1 MTPPQDARVDGQRDG
16 RRDGRDARWTEHR
29 EQRRREL
36 TDAALRAIR
45 NHGATVGMDEIAAEA
60 GTSKTVIYRHF
71 GDRLG
76 LYLAVCASVDS
87 NVLRDLQDVLTHA
100 GDVAGHAPLAG
111 DARAVIEAV
120 IDSYFVQVERDPEVY
135 RFVVRRPTLN
145 VSPEDDPVIGISD
158 TIADVLQPIFAEALR
173 DAGQPTSASRIWA
186 HGLIGFV
193 RESADRWLADPDRSP
208 RPEVVR
214 HLAEFATH
222 GLSGVLGLESRR

>member
-1 MTPPQDARVDGQRDG
+1 MSERQDTRVDGRDT
-16 RRDGRDARWTEHR
+16 RWAEHR

-45 NHGATVGMDEIAAEA
+45 RHGATVGMDEIAAEA

-76 LYLAVCASVDS
+76 LYLAVCASVDA
-87 NVLRDLQDVLTHA
+87 NVLGDLQQVLTHV
-100 GDVAGHAPLAG
+100 GDSTTAPTPLAG
-111 DARAVIEAV
+111 DTRAVIEAV
-120 IDSYFVQVERDPEVY
+120 IGSYFAQVERDPEVY

-158 TIADVLQPIFAEALR
+158 TIADVLQPIFADALR
-173 DAGQPTSASRIWA
+173 DVGQPTTAARVWA

-193 RESADRWLADPDRSP
+193 RESADRWLADPNRPPRSV
-208 RPEVVR
+208 VVR
-214 HLAEFATH
+214 HMAEFASY
-222 GLSGVLGLESRR
+222 GLAGALGLDNRSTP

>member
-1 MTPPQDARVDGQRDG
+1 MTNSRSTRVNARV
-16 RRDGRDARWTEHR
+16 DGRDARWTEHR

-76 LYLAVCASVDS
+76 LYLAVCQSVDT
-87 NVLRDLQDVLTHA
+87 NVLGDLQQALSHA
-100 GDVAGHAPLAG
+100 GDDPGVGLTG
-111 DARAVIEAV
+111 DAPAVIEAV
-120 IDSYFVQVERDPEVY
+120 IDSYFAQVERDPEVY

-145 VSPEDDPVIGISD
+145 VSPEHDPVIGISD
-158 TIADVLQPIFAEALR
+158 TIADVLQPIFEDALR
-173 DAGQPTSASRIWA
+173 EAGQPITAARIWA

-193 RESADRWLADPDRSP
+193 RESADRWLADPDRLP
-208 RPEVVR
+208 RSAVVR
-214 HLAEFATH
+214 HMAQFASYGLAGA
-222 GLSGVLGLESRR
+222 LGLDTRSTT